1 MNLKGKWYRH
11 LNLRQRLVIP
21 NASWRKQHISNL
33 KNIGIFWPLLAAGAL
48 LLVTLFSSLIAS
60 YFTQFAKYNFLLHL
74 FAALLVVFIVVIM
87 LQRINTFLFEP
98 LAHLRN
104 WALRMRGGNLSV
116 RIPETQKGE
125 FAELARDINTLSDSL
140 KTLSRQMDDEVRKQ
154 TDRIAQKSR
163 SLQILHKVAENINQS
178 RNLQDLMSRFLH
190 TMKDVVHAEA
200 AAVRLLDQNH
210 QLELIASAG
219 LEEAAIEKE
228 SLVDIGLCKCGEAIV
243 RGNIQHQTIQEC
255 NLIMSCKLHKRAD
268 LDVIAVPLQHRGKNL
283 GVYNLIVQD
292 AELIGREDIRGLLT
306 SIGQHIG
313 VAVEKIRFENE
324 AKRVAIME
332 ERNFLAHE
340 LHDSLA
346 QTLASL
352 RFQVTL
358 IDEKFRSNEIND
370 DKLKLEITKLKNGL
384 DQGNRELRELLSH
397 FRARMD
403 ERGLIPTLK
412 AMVKRF
418 RQDTGVLAFFHSDM
432 EVIQLPANY
441 EVQVLHIV
449 QEALSN
455 ARKHSE
461 AQTVRVLLKGNPQ
474 GEYRVLIEDDGK
486 GIADRV
492 ERGNPGEHIGLSIM
506 RERAQHLSG
515 ELIIDSEPGEGTRI
529 ELQFTYRPKDNDKN
543 FVSKK

>member
-1 MNLKGKWYRH
+1 MNLKGKWYQKSSLSRWM
-11 LNLRQRLVIP
+11 IP
-21 NASWRKQHISNL
+21 PAASWRRKNTSNL
-33 KNIGIFWPLLAAGAL
+33 KSIGLFWPLIATASLIIINL
-48 LLVTLFSSLIAS
+48 LSSLLAIYLPNLLKLTFFVHLVSAILVFLIA
-60 YFTQFAKYNFLLHL
+60 F
-74 FAALLVVFIVVIM
+74 VI
-87 LQRINTFLFEP
+87 LSRINTSLFEP

-104 WALRMRGGNLSV
+104 WALRMRGGNLSA

-140 KTLSRQMDDEVRKQ
+140 KTLSREMDDEVRKQ

-163 SLQILHKVAENINQS
+163 SIQILHKVAENINQS
-178 RNLQDLMSRFLH
+178 RNLQELMSLFLN

-200 AAVRLLDQNH
+200 ATVRLLDQDH

-219 LEEAAIEKE
+219 LEEEAIEKE
-228 SLVDIGLCKCGEAIV
+228 TLVDIGLCKCGQAII
-243 RGNIQHQTIQEC
+243 RGDIQHQSIKTC
-255 NLIMSCKLHKRAD
+255 NKIMSCRLHRRDD

-283 GVYNLIVQD
+283 GVYNLVVQD
-292 AELIGREDIRGLLT
+292 AELINREDIRGLLT

-313 VAVEKIRFENE
+313 VAVENIRFENE

-358 IDEKFRSNEIND
+358 IDENFRNKKND
-370 DKLKLEITKLKNGL
+370 DKLQQEITKLKNGL

-403 ERGLIPTLK
+403 DRGLMPTLK
-412 AMVKRF
+412 SMVTRF
-418 RQDTGVLAFFHSDM
+418 EQDTGIHSFFHSDM
-432 EVIQLPANY
+432 EVLHLPANY
-441 EVQVLHIV
+441 EVQILHIV

-461 AQTVRVLLKGNPQ
+461 AQNVRVLLNNSPQ
-474 GEYRVLIEDDGK
+474 GDYRVLIEDDGK
-486 GIADRV
+486 GIVNRS
-492 ERGNPGEHIGLSIM
+492 EKKHPGEHIGLSIM
-506 RERAQHLSG
+506 NERAQHLAGVLS
-515 ELIIDSEPGEGTRI
+515 IDSETGEGTRV
-529 ELQFTYRPKDNDKN
+529 ELQFKYHPKGNDKN
-543 FVSKK
+543 IVHIK